1 MSFLNDELICSK
13 CLDQFEITFFSR
25 LINGVEA
32 LSIYQYNDAFKETLY
47 RYKAKGD
54 IELAPIFLFSYRY
67 YLKFKYEGYIIVPI
81 PSTKEGDEKRGFNHV
96 HEVFKWLRLPFMN
109 CLRKK
114 IDFKQSDYDFDER
127 QKVKDKLSIEDG
139 NQLRNKKILIV
150 DDLIT
155 TGATV
160 KAVISLIRKY
170 QPYMIRVLTLAY
182 TNSTKKS

>member
-1 MSFLNDELICSK
+1 MSFLNEELVCSK

-25 LINGVEA
+25 RINGVNA
-32 LSIYQYNDAFKETLY
+32 LSIYQYNDVFKEVLY

-54 IELAPIFLFSYRY
+54 IELAQIFLFPYRY

-81 PSTKEGDEKRGFNHV
+81 PSTKEGNENRGFNHV
-96 HEVFKWLRLPFMN
+96 QEAFKCLGLPFMN
-109 CLRKK
+109 CVQKK

-127 QKVKDKLSIEDG
+127 QKVKEKLLIEDG

-150 DDLIT
+150 DDLMT

-160 KAVISLIRKY
+160 KAVISLIQTYHPKRLK
-170 QPYMIRVLTLAY
+170 ILTLSY
-182 TNSTKKS
+182 TKLIDK